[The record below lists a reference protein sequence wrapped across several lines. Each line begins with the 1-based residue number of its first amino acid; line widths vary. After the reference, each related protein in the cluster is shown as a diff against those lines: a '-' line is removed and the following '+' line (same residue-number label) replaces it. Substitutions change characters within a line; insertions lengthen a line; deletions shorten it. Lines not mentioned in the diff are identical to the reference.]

1 MKKLELLLVDC
12 LESHESKLGK
22 GVGYALVVLIVL
34 STITFMLETTHL
46 FYRYEDFFVAFEEF
60 VITIFVLEYLL
71 RVLIARNRLKFI
83 FSPLGIIDLLVIA
96 PFFLRF
102 LNLSFL
108 RGFRVFRIL
117 RMLKIIR
124 YSEVMTSFFHSFRY
138 YKDEIRIFVMT
149 FFMVMLLSS
158 FSLFYLEHGI
168 NPEFDSIFNALWWA
182 VVTMSTVG
190 YGDAVPITIGGKVVA
205 AIVVLMG
212 LITLA
217 ILTAVVTKIFIDHF
231 FGKRL
236 HHCDFCHFPHHDHDA
251 KFCKNC
257 GGQLD
262 THKLNKAEWLGRKH

>member
-1 MKKLELLLVDC
+1 MKKLELVLVDW
-12 LESHESKLGK
+12 LESHESKMGK
-22 GVGYALVVLIVL
+22 IVGYFLVVLIVL
-34 STITFMLETTHL
+34 STIAFMLETTSL
-46 FYRYEDFFVAFEEF
+46 FVCYESFFVAFEEF
-60 VITIFVLEYLL
+60 VIVIFVIEYLL
-71 RVLIARNRLKFI
+71 RVLISRNRLKFI

-96 PFFLRF
+96 PFFLKF

-124 YSEVMTSFFHSFRY
+124 YSEVMLSFLRSFRY

-149 FFMVMLLSS
+149 FLMVMLLSS
-158 FSLFYLEHGI
+158 FGLFYLEHGI
-168 NPEFDSIFNALWWA
+168 NPKFGTIPDALWWA

-190 YGDAVPITIGGKVVA
+190 YGDTVPVTTGGKAVA
-205 AIVVLMG
+205 AVVVLMG
-212 LITLA
+212 LVTLA
-217 ILTAVVTKIFIDHF
+217 IMTAIITKIFIDHF

-236 HHCDFCHFPHHDHDA
+236 HHCEFCHFPHHDHDA

-262 THKLNKAEWLGRKH
+262 SHKLNKAEWLGRKH